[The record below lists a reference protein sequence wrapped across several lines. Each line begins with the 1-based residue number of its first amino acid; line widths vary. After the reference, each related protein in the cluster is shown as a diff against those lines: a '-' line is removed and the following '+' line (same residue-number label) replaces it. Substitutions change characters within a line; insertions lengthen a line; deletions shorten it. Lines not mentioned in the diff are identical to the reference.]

1 MEMNGHSLA
10 GRISGTL
17 HAKQLLVLYAI
28 GLFALDLTAP
38 LAAAWFFR
46 PRPFSEVFAE
56 SGAAFYVF
64 IDAPSVVGV
73 VIIAAA
79 LPTLAWLRC
88 GYVRSIVG
96 RRHLGPATG
105 TQFLGM
111 LGVLLITDLVQLGLD
126 ALQRAIPLN
135 DWAGML
141 VGLLQLGVY
150 LFLLYADYAV
160 VISGVD
166 PITALY
172 RSWQTV
178 RANLTASLL
187 ILVGTTLL
195 TILIALLI
203 DPRLDGGLGDML
215 GLFVVRIVAIGA
227 VSFVAD
233 VALISVYID
242 SVERRAVPAGRRF

>member
-1 MEMNGHSLA
+1 MEMNGHRLI
-10 GRISGTL
+10 GRISSTL
-17 HAKQLLVLYAI
+17 RAKQILVLYAI
-28 GLFALDLTAP
+28 GLFALDIMAP
-38 LAAAWFFR
+38 LVAAWLYR

-64 IDAPSVVGV
+64 IDAPSAVGAV
-73 VIIAAA
+73 VIAVSLLAI
-79 LPTLAWLRC
+79 AWLRC
-88 GYVRSIVG
+88 GYIRSIVG
-96 RRHLGPATG
+96 RRHFGPTTA

-126 ALQRAIPLN
+126 GLQRAISQN
-135 DWAGML
+135 DWAGMA
-141 VGLLQLGVY
+141 VGLLQLGLY

-160 VISGVD
+160 VISGAD
-166 PITALY
+166 PLTALY

-178 RANLTASLL
+178 RANLSASLL

-203 DPRLDGGLGDML
+203 DPRLEGGLGDMI
-215 GLFVVRIVAIGA
+215 GLFVIRIVALGM

-233 VALISVYID
+233 VSLIMVYID
-242 SVERRAVPAGRRF
+242 SVERHAVPAGRRI

>member
-1 MEMNGHSLA
+1 MNGHSLP
-10 GRISGTL
+10 GRIFSTL

-28 GLFALDLTAP
+28 GLFALDITAP
-38 LAAAWFFR
+38 LVAAWFYS

-64 IDAPSVVGV
+64 IDAPSVVGI
-73 VIIAAA
+73 VIIAAS
-79 LPTLAWLRC
+79 LLAIAWFRC
-88 GYVRSIVG
+88 GYIRSIVG
-96 RRHLGPATG
+96 KPHTGPATG

-111 LGVLLITDLVQLGLD
+111 LGVLLITDLIQLGLD
-126 ALQRAIPLN
+126 ALQRAISSN
-135 DWAGML
+135 DYVGML
-141 VGLLQLGVY
+141 VGLLQLGLY

-166 PITALY
+166 PLTALY

-178 RANLTASLL
+178 RANVSASLL

-203 DPRLDGGLGDML
+203 DPRLQGGLGDML
-215 GLFVVRIVAIGA
+215 GLFVVRIVALGA
-227 VSFVAD
+227 VSFVTD

-242 SVERRAVPAGRRF
+242 SIERHAVPAGRRAR